1 MLQKSIPTEIVQ
13 SDCSYDDERIFEQVW
28 LPKACNWIT
37 AEVDRYRGLTLIYEE
52 NGHAHGVHFTCSLCG
67 YYGSGTMA
75 TAKILSQAGF
85 GDKEVLLSKVSD
97 TSKTYLVFSK

>member
-1 MLQKSIPTEIVQ
+1 MLQKLIPTEIVQ

-28 LPKACNWIT
+28 LPKAYDWIA
-37 AEVDRYRGLTLIYEE
+37 AEIDRYRGLTLIYVES
-52 NGHAHGVHFTCSLCG
+52 GHAHGVHFPRSLCG

-85 GDKEVLLSKVSD
+85 GDEKLLLSMVSD
-97 TSKTYLVFSK
+97 PAREFIVLSK